1 MPLQKPHSRDQETIL
16 DGLSLLARFYWG
28 PDQELCEELA
38 SPAGRDL
45 FTRLARLLP
54 AAAPTLRSMQALL
67 QGADSPQ
74 ALCDELEPAYVA
86 AYVNSPGGT
95 PSPLYHSCYVG
106 QGLIMGPPAGA
117 MALRLEQASLS
128 LGEKAGEPPDHLA
141 VELEYLIFLLE
152 EGLAGRQPQG
162 VAQAAELA
170 RRFMLP
176 WVREFAARQN
186 DASSPLLPL
195 TARLLV
201 HLLEEV
207 ATQAGPEASQKER
220 P

>member
-1 MPLQKPHSRDQETIL
+1 L

-67 QGADSPQ
+67 QGAASPE
-74 ALCDELEPAYVA
+74 ALCEELETAYVA
-86 AYVNSPGGT
+86 TYVNSPGGT
-95 PSPLYHSCYVG
+95 KAPLYHSCYVG
-106 QGLIMGPPAGA
+106 QGLVMGPPAGA
-117 MALRLEQASLS
+117 MALRLEQAGLS
-128 LGEKAGEPPDHLA
+128 LGEKSGEPPDHLA

-152 EGLAGRQPQG
+152 EGLAGRREQG
-162 VAQAAELA
+162 LSEAGDLA

-176 WVREFAARQN
+176 WVKDFAQRQEG
-186 DASSPLLPL
+186 APSPLLPL
-195 TARLLV
+195 SAKLLV
-201 HLLEEV
+201 ALLEDV
-207 ATQAGPEASQKER
+207 AEQAGTEAS
-220 P
+220 